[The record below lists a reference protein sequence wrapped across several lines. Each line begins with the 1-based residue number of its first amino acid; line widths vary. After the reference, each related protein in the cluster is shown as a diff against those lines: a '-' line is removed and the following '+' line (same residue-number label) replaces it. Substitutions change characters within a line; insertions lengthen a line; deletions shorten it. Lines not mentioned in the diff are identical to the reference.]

1 VSETLAQLAARSAA
15 IAERL
20 EAGTLAIAG
29 VTYKLADGKAEL
41 VDHVG
46 DLGD

>member
-1 VSETLAQLAARSAA
+1 V
-15 IAERL
+15 
-20 EAGTLAIAG
+20 EAGTLALAG

-46 DLGD
+46 DLGDWGN